1 MRPQEW
7 QTLSAY
13 IDNQLSF
20 KEKAA
25 LEKRLEKDSDL
36 QKALEELRQ
45 TKALLRLMPKKHIP
59 HNFTLSAD
67 MVTARTPAISRL
79 FPVFSLSS
87 ALATVLLVV
96 SIVFQWG
103 IGVPQ
108 LRAQSEMA
116 PAADMATTYEMNAE
130 EEAPPPIILWGE
142 QSYSMGMATGKGG
155 SGGGDGN
162 EPAPPL
168 MSQAPETFAI
178 APEEG
183 SAIAE
188 GPIEEQLTAPV
199 TEMPEPEKAIPG
211 DEALEDAP
219 AEAES
224 LPAEEGTP
232 QMMEP
237 SPQEP
242 PSGKQNGE
250 GPILGLPSE
259 EEAGQIILPAED
271 EDMGQTQQQSRR
283 TPERLPIVQ
292 ILLGVLALASG
303 TAAFLI
309 HRKNLS

>member
-25 LEKRLEKDSDL
+25 LEKRLEKDSEL

-45 TKALLRLMPKKHIP
+45 TKALLRLLPNKRIP

-67 MVTARTPAISRL
+67 MVATRSPAISRL

-116 PAADMATTYEMNAE
+116 PAADMTTAYEMNAE

-142 QSYSMGMATGKGG
+142 QNYSLEMATGKGG

-162 EPAPPL
+162 EPAPLL
-168 MSQAPETFAI
+168 MREAPETSAI
-178 APEEG
+178 PPEEG
-183 SAIAE
+183 PAVAE

-199 TEMPEPEKAIPG
+199 TEMPEPEKTIPG
-211 DEALEDAP
+211 DEAMEDVP

-224 LPAEEGTP
+224 LPAEEGAP

-237 SPQEP
+237 SPPEP
-242 PSGKQNGE
+242 LTGKQYGE

-259 EEAGQIILPAED
+259 EEAGRIILPAED
-271 EDMGQTQQQSRR
+271 IEQPQPQSRR
-283 TPERLPIVQ
+283 VPERLPILQ
-292 ILLGVLALASG
+292 ILLGGLALASG

-309 HRKNLS
+309 HRKNQS